1 MTQAL
6 QRIELAA
13 SYSPDR
19 LTVLGNAFDG
29 AWASIASNFDDEAAA
44 KSARMTLASIILSL
58 ARSEIDDAERVK
70 TAALHI
76 MAVGDRDGTAA

>member
-1 MTQAL
+1 
-6 QRIELAA
+6 
-13 SYSPDR
+13 
-19 LTVLGNAFDG
+19 
-29 AWASIASNFDDEAAA
+29 
-44 KSARMTLASIILSL
+44 MTLASIILSL